1 MKFSALLNTALI
13 ALLVTNSAVEI
24 SAQGLTFDSLDTD
37 GNGLISADEIRNSA
51 VEISTQGL
59 TFDSLDTDQTYLKNA
74 VKAYVGIAS
83 IGLLGPLF
91 PPVAVGYGAQQLYK
105 YYWPFLENSV
115 EISVN
120 SFANAYGAAWGTT
133 LGFVHSN
140 LAVKAASVAI
150 CGAAGTALGPV
161 GVAACPVILG
171 LPFAAAQ
178 TIYPFTPESINE
190 NAGRH
195 QGVYEVGTVRNGVFN
210 PWYTGMSQSNMHTRL
225 SSHVHGR
232 GNQGL
237 ADYMSSG
244 SNNHLHFRTR
254 YSSDPVRTEANLIA
268 SQDMVNNGLNRVSG
282 WSPDR

>member
-1 MKFSALLNTALI
+1 
-13 ALLVTNSAVEI
+13 
-24 SAQGLTFDSLDTD
+24 LTFDSFDTD
-37 GNGLISADEIRNSA
+37 GNGLISADEIRHF
-51 VEISTQGL
+51 L
-59 TFDSLDTDQTYLKNA
+59 TTDEE
-74 VKAYVGIAS
+74 VDGIIRLS
-83 IGLLGPLF
+83 DIDGDGQINF
-91 PPVAVGYGAQQLYK
+91 
-105 YYWPFLENSV
+105 
-115 EISVN
+115 N
-120 SFANAYGAAWGTT
+120 SFAAAFASAYGTAWGTT
-133 LGFVHSN
+133 LGWF
-140 LAVKAASVAI
+140 AI

-210 PWYTGMSQSNMHTRL
+210 PWYTGMSQSNMRDRL

-254 YSSDPVRTEANLIA
+254 YSSDPPRTENNLIA